1 MEVFVSMEME
11 ITDARRIIRQNLR
24 MILSLVVIS
33 VLGAGLISFFVLK
46 PEYEA
51 KATLLVKKTNSGSQ
65 IEYDDLITSEKLVK
79 TYGEIIKSSLV
90 LEKVI
95 ADLNLNMTVEQ
106 LLEKIQVKADNES
119 LVTAI
124 SVRDGNPVQTVAIT
138 NELAET
144 SRQTWNS
151 IMEMENVMIIDKA
164 KQEDIHNP
172 VRPRPYFNMML
183 AFFLSLLAG
192 IGYALFREMMDKTV
206 KTEEEIE
213 EMLALPVLGV
223 IPVMQEKRTNQSASR

>member
-11 ITDARRIIRQNLR
+11 IADARRIIRQNLW
-24 MILSLVVIS
+24 MILSIVVIS
-33 VLGAGLISFFVLK
+33 VLGAGLVSFFVLK

-51 KATLLVKKTNSGSQ
+51 KATLLVKKQTLGSQ
-65 IEYDDLITSEKLVK
+65 LEYDDLIASEKLVK
-79 TYGEIIKSSLV
+79 TYGEIITSSLV

-95 ADLNLNMTVEQ
+95 ADLKLNMTIDQ

-119 LVTAI
+119 LIATI
-124 SVRDGNPVQTVAIT
+124 SVRDGNPVQTVSIA

-144 SRQTWNS
+144 SRETWNS
-151 IMEMENVMIIDKA
+151 IMQMENVMIIDEA
-164 KQEDIHNP
+164 RQEEIRKP

-183 AFFLSLLAG
+183 AFFVSLLAG
-192 IGYALFREMMDKTV
+192 IGYALIREMMDKTV

-213 EMLALPVLGV
+213 DMLALPVLGV
-223 IPVMQEKRTNQSASR
+223 IPIMKRKANS